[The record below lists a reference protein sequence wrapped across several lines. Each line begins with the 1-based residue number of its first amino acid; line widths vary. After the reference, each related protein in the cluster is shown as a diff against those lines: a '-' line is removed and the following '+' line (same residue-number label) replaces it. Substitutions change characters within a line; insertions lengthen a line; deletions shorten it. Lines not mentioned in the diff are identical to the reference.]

1 MNDSTRSHL
10 GPGELGFVYAIAKR
24 VVRSDQDA
32 EDVAQEAMLLA
43 YRHRASFRGDSQY
56 RTWLYRIAVT
66 TALTHLRRMKK
77 QARCGTVADVS
88 QLEVL
93 DPAPSPELV
102 AAAAE
107 RRAIVNAAIAKLD
120 AKHRDTLLARIE
132 HSEGEVAAEL
142 GISVA
147 NVKIRTHRARKQ
159 LREALAAFE
168 SDTVE
173 SRGRSAA

>member
-1 MNDSTRSHL
+1 MDDIHDFQEAHFGRD
-10 GPGELGFVYAIAKR
+10 ELGFVYAVAKR

-43 YRHRASFRGDSQY
+43 YRHRASFRGDSRY

-66 TALTHLRRMKK
+66 AALTHLRRMKK
-77 QARCGTVADVS
+77 QARCGTVADVA
-88 QLEVL
+88 QLELL
-93 DPAPSPELV
+93 DPAPSPEIV
-102 AAAAE
+102 AADAE
-107 RRAIVNAAIAKLD
+107 RRAIVSAAIAKLD

-132 HSEGEVAAEL
+132 HSECEVAAEL
-142 GISVA
+142 GITVA

-168 SDTVE
+168 
-173 SRGRSAA
+173 AADVAA